1 MVFDANM
8 SRYGSGMLHI
18 TNGDSVAGTLRHTG
32 LPGAVVA
39 WQDVLH
45 EGPVPAGLPLEEL
58 SRVRAGFLASP
69 GFGTV
74 EQNAA
79 SFAQRDR
86 ALAGFRDHEEVVLW
100 FEHDLYDQLQLIQV
114 LDWLNGREPGA
125 TRLSLICIGEYPG
138 RPRFA
143 GLGELNA
150 SQLAGL
156 FGVRHPITTDQLDLG
171 SRAWEAFRFTDPLSF
186 ATFAAG
192 DGALPFL
199 AGAVRRLLEQF
210 PSSSNGLSRTDG
222 HVLEYLSEGPAW
234 FADLF
239 ASQMEKEERPFL
251 GDGIL
256 QIYIDRMIHSKTPLL
271 AVEPDSPAPPSPRC
285 RYSLTQAGRK
295 VLAAEADF
303 VHLNGIDR
311 WIGGTHL
318 HGAESQWRWDAQRQ
332 ALRRC

>member
-1 MVFDANM
+1 VRAEF
-8 SRYGSGMLHI
+8 L
-18 TNGDSVAGTLRHTG
+18 
-32 LPGAVVA
+32 
-39 WQDVLH
+39 
-45 EGPVPAGLPLEEL
+45 AGL
-58 SRVRAGFLASP
+58 
-69 GFGTV
+69 GFGT
-74 EQNAA
+74 EEEIAA
-79 SFAQRDR
+79 SFAERDR

-100 FEHDLYDQLQLIQV
+100 FEHDLYDQLQLIQI
-114 LDWLNGREPGA
+114 LGWLNGREPGA
-125 TRLSLICIGEYPG
+125 TQLSLICIGEYPG

-156 FGVRHPITTDQLDLG
+156 FGVRHPITSDELDLG
-171 SRAWEAFRFTDPLSF
+171 SRAWEAFRFTDPSRF

-210 PSSSNGLSRTDG
+210 PSTDNGLSRTDG
-222 HVLEYLSEGPAW
+222 NVLESLSEGPAR

-239 ASQMEKEERPFL
+239 ASQGKKEERPFL

-256 QIYIDRMIHSKTPLL
+256 QMYIDRMAHNKTPLL

-285 RYSLTQAGRK
+285 RYSLTQEGRR

-318 HGAESQWRWDAQRQ
+318 QGAESQWRWDVQQR